1 MFARRVR
8 LLLAAAVLIAAA
20 PWSIRAAP
28 LPRCLSPAALA
39 ASPGG
44 RTLYVACATANE
56 LVFFDT
62 AAREVTRTVAV
73 PASPLDLALTP
84 NGTTIYVTCAA
95 PESTVCVVDTG
106 QGKIIKQFDAG
117 RTAMAPVL
125 SPDGQTLYI
134 CNRFNNEV
142 AFIDLASGR
151 TTKRVNVPREPVAAA
166 VTPDGNL
173 LVVANHL
180 HAGRADVDCVA
191 ATVSVIDTARGE
203 VCKEI
208 VLPNGSGL
216 LRDVKVSPDGQ
227 HAVVTHQLSRFH
239 LPTTQVERG
248 WINTSAASFINLGG
262 LCLVNTVLLDN
273 IDSGAANPWA
283 AAWSADGR
291 TIIIT
296 HAGTHEVSVVD
307 FPVLLAKLQ
316 KLAAPDAKQKTD
328 YTAASRTAADVPN
341 DLSFLVG
348 LRERIKLCESDRGPR
363 GLALAGSRLWL
374 GNYFTDTLAVIDL
387 TAPNPRAESVSL
399 SPVGGGEGRGE
410 GEPIKTTT
418 DAHAGNKTLTP
429 HPDPLPSEGRGN
441 QSSSAPTKAALIRR
455 GELLFNDAT
464 ICFQGWQSC
473 SSCHSSD
480 ARVDGLNWDNLN
492 DGIGNPKNA
501 KSLLL
506 AHQTPPS
513 MWLGV
518 RSNAHVSV
526 RAGIRNSMFTV
537 QPEESAAAIDDYLK
551 SLQPMPSPLL
561 VKGKLSP
568 AARRGKKL
576 FFSDAVGCADCH
588 KGPLYTDQ
596 KFHQVGT
603 IGKFDRA
610 TNRFDTPSLI
620 EVWRTA
626 PYLHDGRAATVR

>member
-1 MFARRVR
+1 MNDTRIR
-8 LLLAAAVLIAAA
+8 LWVVLAALMAVAA
-20 PWSIRAAP
+20 PWTMLAAP
-28 LPRCLSPAALA
+28 APRYLSPTALA
-39 ASPGG
+39 ASPDG

-56 LVFFDT
+56 VAFFDT
-62 AAREVTRTVAV
+62 AARKITRTLAL
-73 PASPLDLALTP
+73 PASPLGLVLAPDGRTL
-84 NGTTIYVTCAA
+84 YVTCAA
-95 PESTVCVVDTG
+95 PESSVCEVDTAE
-106 QGKIIKQFDAG
+106 GKLLEKFPAG
-117 RTAMAPVL
+117 HTAMAPVL
-125 SPDGQTLYI
+125 SPDGRTLYV

-151 TTKRVNVPREPVAAA
+151 TTKHLSVPREPVAAA
-166 VTPDGNL
+166 VTPDGKFL
-173 LVVANHL
+173 LVANHL
-180 HAGRADVDCVA
+180 HAGRADVDYVA
-191 ATVSVIDTARGE
+191 ASVSVIDTALGK

-216 LRDVKVSPDGQ
+216 LRDVKISPDGR

-248 WINTSAASFINLGG
+248 WVNTSAASFIDFGG

-291 TIIIT
+291 TIVIT
-296 HAGTHEVSVVD
+296 HAGTHELSVVD
-307 FPVLLAKLQ
+307 FPVLLARLQ
-316 KLAAPDAKQKTD
+316 KLVATDAKQKTD

-348 LRERIKLCESDRGPR
+348 LRQRIKLSEADRGPR
-363 GLALAGSRLWL
+363 AVALVGTRAWLA
-374 GNYFTDTLAVIDL
+374 NYFTDTLTVIDL
-387 TAPNPRAESVSL
+387 AA
-399 SPVGGGEGRGE
+399 
-410 GEPIKTTT
+410 
-418 DAHAGNKTLTP
+418 P
-429 HPDPLPSEGRGN
+429 HPTPETLPLGSHQEMT
-441 QSSSAPTKAALIRR
+441 SVRR
-455 GELLFNDAT
+455 GELLFNDAS

-473 SSCHSSD
+473 SSCHSQD

-501 KSLLL
+501 KSLLF
-506 AHQTPPS
+506 AHRTPPS

-518 RSNAHVSV
+518 RSNAYVAV
-526 RAGIRNSMFTV
+526 RAGIRNSLFTV
-537 QPEESAAAIDDYLK
+537 QPEECAAALDEYLK
-551 SLQPMPSPLL
+551 SLQSAPSPLL

-568 AARRGKKL
+568 AAQRGKKL

-588 KGPLYTDQ
+588 QGPLYTDQ
-596 KFHQVGT
+596 KFHSVGT
-603 IGKFDRA
+603 IGKFDSA

-626 PYLHDGRAATVR
+626 PYLHDGRAATVRDVMTACNPDNRHGTTLNLTPAQIDDLAAFVLSL